1 MKMWCNEDPPP
12 PAAPRI
18 LSHINH
24 GNFTPLGRAMPSF
37 DELIS
42 QLRMFQINLQTI
54 SPVQPN
60 SIIDFWY
67 YFYSLLGKPRAI
79 QTTSSRTDRKHLW
92 RRSRNLNQIENWLVL
107 LCYTPHTRW
116 YNYFLYKYWTKSNQI
131 NRVSYEQKDGEK
143 VNDKIQICIL
153 NQISMMNLK
162 IQGQSIVFQISI
174 MMSKAQIDL
183 RHSSIFMAKF
193 FPNYEELEL
202 RGFETKDFWHQ
213 TPSS

>member
-1 MKMWCNEDPPP
+1 M
-12 PAAPRI
+12 I
-18 LSHINH
+18 LLFLL
-24 GNFTPLGRAMPSF
+24 FTN
-37 DELIS
+37 IK
-42 QLRMFQINLQTI
+42 Q
-54 SPVQPN
+54 
-60 SIIDFWY
+60 
-67 YFYSLLGKPRAI
+67 
-79 QTTSSRTDRKHLW
+79 
-92 RRSRNLNQIENWLVL
+92 
-107 LCYTPHTRW
+107 
-116 YNYFLYKYWTKSNQI
+116 KSNQI

-202 RGFETKDFWHQ
+202 RGFETKDF
-213 TPSS
+213 

>member
-1 MKMWCNEDPPP
+1 MPNQKIYFFSLQ
-12 PAAPRI
+12 I
-18 LSHINH
+18 LN
-24 GNFTPLGRAMPSF
+24 
-37 DELIS
+37 
-42 QLRMFQINLQTI
+42 
-54 SPVQPN
+54 
-60 SIIDFWY
+60 
-67 YFYSLLGKPRAI
+67 K
-79 QTTSSRTDRKHLW
+79 
-92 RRSRNLNQIENWLVL
+92 
-107 LCYTPHTRW
+107 
-116 YNYFLYKYWTKSNQI
+116 KSNQI

-213 TPSS
+213 TPSSEPASALLKETSDLFISIFNHQ